1 MNPDLDAL
9 KPYPFEKLAALKADV
24 TPPAGLTPVPLT
36 IGEPQHAPYPAALE
50 ALVAHQQEM
59 ARYPATTGMPE
70 LRQTIAA
77 WATRR
82 FGLAGLDPEAQVLP
96 VNGTREAIFAFVQA
110 ALDRTRPAKVVVPNP
125 FYQIYEGAALLAGGE
140 PLYLDCRPE
149 HGFRPNLDAVPADT
163 WREVQIVFLCSP
175 GNPTGAVTP
184 LADFQRLLALADEFD
199 FLIASDECYSELY
212 LDEAAPPPG
221 LLQACAALG
230 RHDYRRCLVFHSL
243 SKRSNLPGLR
253 SGFVAGDAALIAPFK
268 RYRTY
273 HGCAMSLP
281 LQHASIAAWQDEA
294 HVRANRDAYREK
306 FTAVTEILAPV
317 MDFPAPEASFY
328 LWPAVPGGDDEAFTR
343 ALFAEEH
350 VSVLPGSYMGR
361 VGADGSN
368 PGSGRVR
375 LALVAELE
383 TTIEGA
389 RRLRRFI
396 ERQSTRNPSC

>member
-24 TPPAGLTPVPLT
+24 TPPTALAHIPLT
-36 IGEPQHAPYPAALE
+36 IGEPQHAPYIGALE

-70 LRQTIAA
+70 LRQAIVA
-77 WATRR
+77 WATQR
-82 FGLAGLDPEAQVLP
+82 FGLEGLDPDTQVLP

-110 ALDRTRPAKVVVPNP
+110 ALDRSRPARVAVPNP
-125 FYQIYEGAALLAGGE
+125 FYQIYEGAALLAGGT
-140 PLYLDCRPE
+140 PLYLDCRAE
-149 HGFRPNLDAVPADT
+149 HGFRPNLDAVSADT

-184 LADFQRLLALADEFD
+184 LADFQRLIALADEHD
-199 FLIASDECYSELY
+199 FIIASDECYSELY
-212 LDEAAPPPG
+212 LDEKAPPPG

-253 SGFVAGDAALIAPFK
+253 SGFVAGDAALIGPFK

-281 LQHASIAAWQDEA
+281 LQHASITAWQDED
-294 HVRANRDAYREK
+294 HVLANRDAYRET
-306 FTAVTEILAPV
+306 FAAVTEILAPV
-317 MDFPAPEASFY
+317 MDFPTPEASFY

-343 ALFAEEH
+343 ALYAEEN

-361 VGADGSN
+361 AAADGHN

-383 TTIEGA
+383 ATVEGA

-396 ERQSTRNPSC
+396 ERQ